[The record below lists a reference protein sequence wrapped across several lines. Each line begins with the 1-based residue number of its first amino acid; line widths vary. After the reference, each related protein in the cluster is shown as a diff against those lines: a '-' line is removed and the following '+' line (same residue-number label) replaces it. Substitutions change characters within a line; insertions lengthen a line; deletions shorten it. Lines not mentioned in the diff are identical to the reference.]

1 MTLKRPS
8 SIGRHFNQLVFY
20 GLLVALV
27 GLAAWLSTRTV
38 QVVDITYGQRNT
50 LTQPTQQLLKSIK
63 EPLNFVA
70 YLSDDKVKLHAG
82 MNKLIAKYQ
91 QFKPDTTLEIIDP
104 NLNPDRAKKDQVLT
118 EGRVILQLGDRSEKL
133 SAVDENTIANTL
145 QRMVRNSVPRVIAL
159 EGHQERSLF
168 DEGNSGL
175 SKLKQ
180 RLSDRGFRLQPHNI
194 LKTQSIPK
202 DSSFVFIAAPLKP
215 YLETEA
221 AVIIDY
227 INSGGNLL
235 WLTEPRTIA
244 GLDIVRDFLGL
255 NILEGTMLSNN
266 PQLQE
271 MLGIKHPAVMPIV
284 RYNHPL
290 LKDITTSVL
299 LPFATAIEA
308 DPEIKTDWQYK
319 PLLTTEDQS
328 WLEVGKI
335 SGEIT
340 RDFTSGDLPGPMNL
354 GMSLTR
360 KFDDKDQR
368 IVVIG
373 DSDFML
379 NQFIGASGGA
389 NLTLSNK
396 LFDWL
401 SNSDTLLA
409 IKPAR
414 APDTELNMPGN
425 SLNILAIIFLIAL
438 PALLIMIGSLRWW
451 IRRRR

>member
-8 SIGRHFNQLVFY
+8 SIGRHINQLIFY
-20 GLLVALV
+20 ALLVAPV
-27 GLAAWLSTRTV
+27 GLAAWLSTRTM

-104 NLNPDRAKKDQVLT
+104 NLNPERAKNDQILS

-145 QRMVRNSVPRVIAL
+145 QRMARNAVPRVIAL

-168 DEGNSGL
+168 DDGNSGL
-175 SKLKQ
+175 SKVKQ

-202 DSSFVFIAAPLKP
+202 DSSFVLIAAPLKP

-221 AVIIDY
+221 AVIIDH
-227 INSGGNLL
+227 IKSGGNVL
-235 WLTEPRTIA
+235 WLTEPSTMA
-244 GLDIVRDFLGL
+244 GLAPLSDHLGL
-255 NILEGTMLSNN
+255 SILAGTMLNNN
-266 PQLQE
+266 PKLQE
-271 MLGIKHPAVMPIV
+271 MLGIKHPAVMPII
-284 RYNHPL
+284 RYSHPL
-290 LKDITTSVL
+290 LKDIRTPVL
-299 LPFATAIEA
+299 LPFATAVEA
-308 DPEIKTDWQYK
+308 NPKIKTDWQYT
-319 PLLTTEDQS
+319 PLLITEDQS

-340 RDFTSGDLPGPMNL
+340 RDFTSGDLPGPMSL

-401 SNSDTLLA
+401 SNSDKLLA

-425 SLNILAIIFLIAL
+425 SLNILAILFLIAL
-438 PALLIMIGSLRWW
+438 PALLIVVGCLHWW

>member
-8 SIGRHFNQLVFY
+8 SIGRHINQLLFY
-20 GLLVALV
+20 GLLLTLV

-38 QVVDITYGQRNT
+38 QIADITYGQRNT
-50 LTQPTQQLLKSIK
+50 LTQPTQQLLRSID

-82 MNKLIAKYQ
+82 MKKLVAKYQ
-91 QFKPDTTLEIIDP
+91 QFKSNTTLEIIDP
-104 NLNPDRAKKDQVLT
+104 NLNPERAKSDQVLT
-118 EGRVILQLGDRSEKL
+118 EGRVILQLGDNSEKL
-133 SAVDENTIANTL
+133 GAVDENTIANTL
-145 QRMVRNSVPRVIAL
+145 QRMVRNAVPRVIAL

-175 SKLKQ
+175 SQLKQ

-202 DSSFVFIAAPLKP
+202 DSSFALIAAPLKP
-215 YLETEA
+215 YLAAEV

-227 INSGGNLL
+227 INSGGNVL

-244 GLDIVRDFLGL
+244 GLGILRDYLGL

-266 PQLQE
+266 PQLQK
-271 MLGIKHPAVMPIV
+271 MFGIKHPAVMPII
-284 RYNHPL
+284 RFKNPL
-290 LKDITTSVL
+290 LNDITPPIL

-308 DPEIKTDWQYK
+308 DPEIKTDWQYR
-319 PLLTTEDQS
+319 PILTTEDQS

-335 SGEIT
+335 SGDIT
-340 RDFTSGDLPGPMNL
+340 RDFATGDLPGPMSI

-360 KFDDKDQR
+360 QRDDIEQR
-368 IVVIG
+368 IIVIG

-379 NQFIGASGGA
+379 NQFIGVSGGG

-401 SNSDTLLA
+401 SNSDELLA

-414 APDTELNMPGN
+414 APDTELNMPRN
-425 SLNILAIIFLIAL
+425 SLNILAVLFLIAL
-438 PALLIMIGSLRWW
+438 PALLILIGSLRWW
-451 IRRRR
+451 IRHRR

>member
-1 MTLKRPS
+1 MKLKRPS
-8 SIGRHFNQLVFY
+8 STGRNFNQLVFY
-20 GLLVALV
+20 GLLIVLV
-27 GLAAWLSTRTV
+27 GLAAWLSTRTTQIADV
-38 QVVDITYGQRNT
+38 TYGQRNT
-50 LTQPTQQLLKSIK
+50 LTQPTQQLLQSID

-70 YLSDDKVKLHAG
+70 YLSNDKVKLHAG
-82 MNKLIAKYQ
+82 MKKRIAKYQ
-91 QFKPDTTLEIIDP
+91 KFKTDTTLEIIDP

-118 EGRVILQLGDRSEKL
+118 EGRIIIQLGDKSEKL

-194 LKTQSIPK
+194 LKTQSIPR

-215 YLETEA
+215 YLATEA
-221 AVIIDY
+221 AVLIDY

-235 WLTEPRTIA
+235 WLTEPRTMA
-244 GLDIVRDFLGL
+244 GLDIVRDYLGL

-266 PQLQE
+266 PPLQE

-290 LKDITTSVL
+290 LKDIRTPAL

-308 DPEIKTDWQYK
+308 DPKIKTDWQYT

-328 WLEVGKI
+328 WLEVGEI

-340 RDFTSGDLPGPMNL
+340 RDFAAGDLPGPMSL
-354 GMSLTR
+354 GMTLTR
-360 KFDDKDQR
+360 KLNDTEQR

-379 NQFIGASGGA
+379 NQFIGAAGGA

-401 SNSDTLLA
+401 SNSDELLA

-425 SLNILAIIFLIAL
+425 SLNILAIAFLIAL
-438 PALLIMIGSLRWW
+438 PALLILIGSLRWW